1 MKNFNYILTAI
12 VIVSACGGGVE
23 DKQTQFYK
31 KEQTTPQ
38 KLEVFI
44 DASGVIEAISSV
56 EIKSKASG
64 EVLFLGAEVGDFID
78 KGFMLAQIDQ
88 RTANNIVDQTESDL
102 EAAKVRLLN
111 AESQYER
118 GIELHRNSSISDK
131 DFEDIKENFAQAKS
145 TLVRNEVSYENAKI
159 ALDDTVVKSPI
170 DGTVIS
176 RPVEVGQVIS
186 SPTSAFGEGSIIMT
200 MADLSKVRVRALVD
214 EIDVGKVEIGQEV
227 SIKVAAYRD
236 KEFIGTVSK
245 IEPKAYVQQ
254 NVTTFPVLIDID
266 NKENLLLIGM
276 NTDVVIQILKKDQN
290 FIMYKK
296 DKWLRSKDIFPIQKK
311 NTDFVKIF
319 KSFLN
324 CKYKWGG
331 KTFKGIDC
339 SALLQIF
346 YKFNNNFFPRDTIDQ
361 VKLKK
366 GAGYKKKFKKG
377 DIIFWKGHVAICIN
391 TNDLIHAYGPKKR
404 VIIMPIK
411 KTIKLIKETAKL
423 DVKKVTR
430 I

>member
-1 MKNFNYILTAI
+1 MNNFKYILTPL
-12 VIVSACGGGVE
+12 VIISACGGGYA
-23 DKQTQFYK
+23 DNQTQFYK

-38 KLEVFI
+38 KLEVSI

-64 EVLFLGAEVGDFID
+64 EVLFLGAEVGDYID

-118 GIELHRNSSISDK
+118 GIELHTNSSISDK

-170 DGTVIS
+170 NGTVIS

-214 EIDVGKVEIGQEV
+214 EIDVGKVVIGQKV

-266 NKENLLLIGM
+266 NEENLLLIGM
-276 NTDVVIQILKKDQN
+276 NTDVVIQILKKDVSLSVPT
-290 FIMYKK
+290 MS
-296 DKWLRSKDIFPIQKK
+296 LRTRKDIYTAAAVLDIDREEIDVFLEKK
-311 NTDFVKIF
+311 VDGENFD
-319 KSFLN
+319 
-324 CKYKWGG
+324 
-331 KTFKGIDC
+331 
-339 SALLQIF
+339 
-346 YKFNNNFFPRDTIDQ
+346 KFIVIKDS
-361 VKLKK
+361 KK
-366 GAGYKKKFKKG
+366 GPNLSWVKVGVSDLYNVEIIEGLSKG
-377 DIIFWKGHVAICIN
+377 DIVYILPSKSLFDYQSRFKE
-391 TNDLIHAYGPKKR
+391 R
-404 VIIMPIK
+404 VNATFSIG
-411 KTIKLIKETAKL
+411 
-423 DVKKVTR
+423 
-430 I
+430 